1 MSVLAMTILDDQIC
15 HVMFTGKNNG
25 VLPYERNRSIL
36 QATSCP
42 QYSFR
47 DERVLAAYWIRPW
60 DALPLVPRRSLAYH
74 S

>member
-25 VLPYERNRSIL
+25 VLPFERNRSIL

-42 QYSFR
+42 QYSSEMKGFKLR
-47 DERVLAAYWIRPW
+47 IGLDRGTHFLWFP
-60 DALPLVPRRSLAYH
+60 DAL
-74 S
+74 